1 MYKINKEKEQEKVI
15 WTIETKE
22 YHLITEEG
30 LEFIVRQQDAWE
42 WVDYHTDLSE
52 DGKSILKGFRKLE
65 YTSPPNPI
73 IEFFNNI
80 DEHLDTYD
88 LERKHDTDIKEK

>member
-65 YTSPPNPI
+65 YTTPPDPI

-80 DEHLDTYD
+80 DEKLYD
-88 LERKHDTDIKEK
+88 AGK

>member
-65 YTSPPNPI
+65 YTSPPDPI

-80 DEHLDTYD
+80 DEKLYD
-88 LERKHDTDIKEK
+88 AGK

>member
-1 MYKINKEKEQEKVI
+1 MFKLNKEREQEKVI

-65 YTSPPNPI
+65 YTSPPDSI